1 MTRTISATDARVHFG
16 EVLRGVSEERAT
28 YYVERSGTPVAVVIP
43 IEEYEALLDRA
54 RGEYKRPEW
63 LENAIRV
70 GHEWTAARNGRPLDI
85 DKLIDEGRDER
96 DDELLGGLLR
106 REHSSETS

>member
-1 MTRTISATDARVHFG
+1 MARTISATDARVHFN

-28 YYVERSGTPVAVVIP
+28 YYVERSGKPVAVVIP

-70 GHEWTAARNGRPLDI
+70 GNEWSAERVDADPI
-85 DKLIDEGRDER
+85 DWDAFIDAGRDE
-96 DDELLGGLLR
+96 DE
-106 REHSSETS
+106 